1 VIAAGPTDYWHDGS
15 FITAAQNMGKS
26 KQS

>member
-1 VIAAGPTDYWHDGS
+1 VIAAGSTDYWHDGF